1 MTLSRVRS
9 LWVASATD
17 LETDPSANGSGYSAV
32 PCSSLG
38 DLTDGKAPIETE
50 HFLGDNLPSPLLPGA
65 DGGTFEF
72 GVDLEGLSTDA
83 SDGETPAANDYLDI
97 ILTHV
102 FGSGSQ
108 TVING
113 EGIAST
119 TNSSVTFDAAVTG
132 VAAGVILPVYEAGVP
147 AAGARTQW
155 GLVTGGTTTTPN
167 VAPNWT
173 SNPTGAA
180 IGYGSKQYR
189 YQVADG
195 NPLAFVYR
203 DAALGTYRLMGWI
216 TSWRIEMQINRPV
229 RATFGVQF
237 DTRTE
242 EASTKTSLPAQAAPA
257 NSAIIGLA
265 SPVWF
270 AGTRYGS
277 ASCTIEGGYTATGV
291 QDHGA
296 LNGRSGYSRISM
308 MPTVRIEPLRTW
320 AVEQLKRDATS
331 GTLLVQLGRGV
342 LASDKLNTMAFALA
356 GAQASEIA
364 WADANGRSRL
374 GVTFRASRSS
384 GGYCT
389 LARA

>member
-17 LETDPSANGSGYSAV
+17 LSTDPSANGSGYSPV

-38 DLTDGKAPIETE
+38 DIVDGKAPIETE
-50 HFLGDNLPSPLLPGA
+50 HFLGDNLPSPLLAGA

-83 SDGETPAANDYLDI
+83 SDGETPVANDYLDI
-97 ILTHV
+97 ILTHI

-113 EGIAST
+113 EGAASS
-119 TNSSVTFDAAVTG
+119 TNSNITLDAAVTG
-132 VAAGVILPVYEAGVP
+132 LAAGILMPVYESTIP
-147 AAGARTQW
+147 AGAVRTQW
-155 GLVTGGTTTTPN
+155 ALVTGGTTTVPT

-173 SNPTGAA
+173 SNPTTAA
-180 IGYGSKQYR
+180 IAYGSKNYR

-242 EASTKTSLPAQAAPA
+242 EASAKSSLPAQAAPA
-257 NSAIIGLA
+257 NPAIIGLA

-277 ASCTIEGGYTATGV
+277 ASCTIEGGYTAVEV
-291 QDHGA
+291 QDHGQVT
-296 LNGRSGYSRISM
+296 GRSGYSRISM

-320 AVEQLKRDATS
+320 AVEEIKRNATS
-331 GTLLVQLGRGV
+331 GSLLVQLGRGL
-342 LASDKLNTMAFALA
+342 LANDKLNTMAFALG
-356 GAQASEIA
+356 GAQASEVT
-364 WADANGRSRL
+364 WSDANGRSRL